1 MSKAEAIRENI
12 KRIRNQIK
20 EAAEWSGRDPE
31 KILLLAVTKTVAP
44 EVIEIAIEE
53 EIRAFGENRFQEAS
67 AKIPQ
72 IKSEV
77 IWHMV
82 GHLQSNKAKGAV
94 ELFQVIHS
102 LDSLKLARKIDAHAG
117 EQGKIQSCLVEVNLS
132 GEESKY
138 GIPSEELKDFL
149 ENCSSLEHIRID
161 GLMTIPPY
169 DPDPEKS
176 RPFFRSLRELR
187 EEAAKWNYK
196 NAPLLE
202 LSMGM
207 TGDFIVA
214 IEEGATI
221 IRVGTAIF
229 GERSY

>member
-1 MSKAEAIRENI
+1 MSNSEVIRENI
-12 KRIRNQIK
+12 RRIRGQI
-20 EAAEWSGRDPE
+20 EDTAARSGRDL
-31 KILLLAVTKTVAP
+31 KGVLLLAVTKTVAP
-44 EVIEIAIEE
+44 EAIEIAIEE
-53 EIRAFGENRFQEAS
+53 GIKAFGENRFQEAS
-67 AKIPQ
+67 TKIPQ

-77 IWHMV
+77 NWHMV

-102 LDSLKLARKIDAHAG
+102 LDSLKLARKIDAHAR
-117 EQGKIQSCLVEVNLS
+117 ERGKIQSCLVEVNLS
-132 GEESKY
+132 GEESKC
-138 GIPSEELKDFL
+138 GIPSEELKGLL
-149 ENCSSLEHIRID
+149 ENCSSLEHIKVD

-196 NAPLLE
+196 NAPLKE

-229 GERSY
+229 GERS